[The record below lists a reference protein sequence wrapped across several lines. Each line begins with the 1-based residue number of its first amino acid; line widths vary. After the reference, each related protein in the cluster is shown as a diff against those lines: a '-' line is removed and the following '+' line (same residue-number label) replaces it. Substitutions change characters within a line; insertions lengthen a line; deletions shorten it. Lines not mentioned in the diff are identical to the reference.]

1 MPLDF
6 HVQKTTGN
14 VVFDLNI
21 LVTGEQGDLVCEQN
35 HSLFSWV
42 KRFGYPLRE
51 QKQQHMTYVPN
62 YTLCITK

>member
-1 MPLDF
+1 MDF
-6 HVQKTTGN
+6 DSHKTAGN

-21 LVTGEQGDLVCEQN
+21 LVTGERGDLVCEQTY
-35 HSLFSWV
+35 SLFSCV
-42 KRFGYPLRE
+42 KGFGHPLGE

>member
-1 MPLDF
+1 MDF
-6 HVQKTTGN
+6 HWHKTTGN

-35 HSLFSWV
+35 YSLFSCV
-42 KRFGYPLRE
+42 KGFGHPLRE

-62 YTLCITK
+62 